1 LRLPVGHNGPMKYGP
16 ARSTSGVARACA
28 AGAAV
33 TMAMLLSGCTSVV
46 SGHAL
51 RDQDAAPID
60 VPPLRESQLAD
71 VMLGVDELNSI
82 LDASDMAVVS
92 EMEEMSDNSRAVSD
106 PDCLGV
112 IFGAEEK
119 VYDGSD
125 WTAVRDQVVRE
136 PGDDKEHWVEQTVV
150 LYPAAENAKK
160 FFDDSN
166 SNWEQCGGFSVAVDD
181 DESSYIWQVN
191 DVERKDDLI
200 SQVATQQDSGGWE
213 CQHAL
218 SLVSNVTVETWAC
231 AFGINDEAVEMAQE
245 IVKSAAK
252 K

>member
-1 LRLPVGHNGPMKYGP
+1 MKYGP
-16 ARSTSGVARACA
+16 AASIGAVARACA
-28 AGAAV
+28 AGVVVAMAV
-33 TMAMLLSGCTSVV
+33 MLSGCTSVV

-51 RDQDAAPID
+51 RDKDAAPLY
-60 VPPLRESQLAD
+60 VPPLKESQLAG
-71 VMLGVDELNSI
+71 VMLGIDELNSI
-82 LDASDMAVVS
+82 LGTSDMEVVS
-92 EMEEMSDNSRAVSD
+92 EMEEMSDNSHAVSD

-150 LYPAAENAKK
+150 LYPAADNAQK
-160 FFDDSN
+160 FFDDSK

-191 DVERKDDLI
+191 DVEAKGDLI
-200 SQVATQQDSGGWE
+200 SQVTTQEDSGGWE

-218 SLVSNVTVETWAC
+218 SVVSNVTVETWAC
-231 AFGINDEAVEMAQE
+231 AFGIKDEAVEMAQE
-245 IVKSAAK
+245 MVKSAAK

>member
-166 SNWEQCGGFSVAVDD
+166 SNW
-181 DESSYIWQVN
+181 QVN